1 VSALPADQIRYLPMT
16 GADLDAVAATEA
28 DLYDFP
34 WTRGNFGDSLAAGY
48 AAWICRMGGALVGYG
63 VLLLVPDEAH
73 LLNISVHRDWQRRG
87 HGQALLE
94 HLEAVA
100 RRGDCRFLFLEV
112 RPSNDAGRRLYLRN
126 GYRQIGVRRGYYPAR
141 WGREDALVL
150 KKDL

>member
-1 VSALPADQIRYLPMT
+1 MSALPADQVRYVPMN

-48 AAWICRMGGALVGYG
+48 SAWTCRMGGALVGYG
-63 VLLLVPDEAH
+63 VLLLVLDEAH

-94 HLEAVA
+94 HMEAVA
-100 RRGDCRFLFLEV
+100 RRAGSRFMFLEV
-112 RPSNDAGRRLYLRN
+112 RPSNEGGRRLYGRN